1 MSFEDVAA
9 TEGAAH
15 DHRQQK
21 KGELGEQCAE
31 IRRQYTIKGIEN
43 ETVNLMR
50 TAARKQGMRV
60 GAWVSARLRE
70 AADRA
75 LQGEDSK
82 WKVEMVELRDHIRRI
97 EDSQR
102 EEAERLRAIQDE
114 LSGMIRAQHTIMT
127 RILGEV

>member
-1 MSFEDVAA
+1 MAFEDVAA

-15 DHRQQK
+15 DRQEMS
-21 KGELGEQCAE
+21 GEKSAE
-31 IRRQYTIKGIEN
+31 LRRQYTIKGIEN
-43 ETVNLMR
+43 ETVDRMR

-60 GAWVSARLRE
+60 GAWVSTRLRE

-75 LQGEDSK
+75 LQGEESTSK
-82 WKVEMVELRDHIRRI
+82 TEMVELRDHIRRI
-97 EDSQR
+97 EESQK
-102 EEAERLRAIQDE
+102 EESQRLRAIQDE